1 MKRLI
6 IALMLLLIGGSMC
19 MTQAQTTGTK
29 VDKKAEKAAKKAAE
43 EAELSAKYALAV
55 KALEA
60 QDFVLEA
67 TRVEFKRGRSEYVS
81 STTNF
86 VSLKDGKATVQ
97 LATNSVISGPNGMGG
112 ITVEGNASNIE
123 SKTDKKGNITY
134 EFQVQGTGISARVSF
149 RMTKG
154 TNRCRATVYPN
165 FNSNM
170 ISFDGELY
178 PYAQSNVF
186 KGRTL

>member
-6 IALMLLLIGGSMC
+6 IALMLLLIGGGMC

-43 EAELSAKYALAV
+43 AAELSAKYALAV

-123 SKTDKKGNITY
+123 LKTDKKGNITY
-134 EFQVQGTGISARVSF
+134 EFQVQGTGISALVSF

>member
-6 IALMLLLIGGSMC
+6 IALMLLLIGGGMC
-19 MTQAQTTGTK
+19 MTQAQTTDTK

-123 SKTDKKGNITY
+123 
-134 EFQVQGTGISARVSF
+134 
-149 RMTKG
+149 
-154 TNRCRATVYPN
+154 
-165 FNSNM
+165 
-170 ISFDGELY
+170 
-178 PYAQSNVF
+178 
-186 KGRTL
+186 

>member
-6 IALMLLLIGGSMC
+6 LALMLLLMGGGMV
-19 MTQAQTTGTK
+19 MNQAQTTGTK

-43 EAELSAKYALAV
+43 EAELNTKYELAV

-67 TRVEFKRGRSEYVS
+67 TRVEFKRGKSEFVS
-81 STTNF
+81 SNTNF
-86 VSLKDGKATVQ
+86 VSLRNGKATVQ
-97 LATNSVISGPNGMGG
+97 LAMNGAISGPNGMGG

-149 RMTKG
+149 RMAKG

-165 FNSNM
+165 FNSNV
-170 ISFDGELY
+170 ISFDGDLY